1 MAGDSR
7 IPGRVAAGY
16 DGDGAILGFTYQ
28 YIAAILTVPEE
39 QLKKSLALFC
49 SQGRVSLEKDKCG
62 NPIIAIC
69 SWEKYQSEY
78 SRQREYRQIN
88 NSNKRSKVNGGNFTT
103 AQWMNLVALC
113 GNRCLCCGQ
122 EKADLCPD
130 HIVPISKGGRGDIFN
145 IQPLCGVCN
154 RKKGAS
160 DKDYRTKEIKQ
171 ELHNITHNSDTQSY
185 IEKTT
190 KCAIEGEVEV
200 EGEVEEKQ
208 KPCRSCGETGIHTCK
223 GPMQKQGR
231 ERRKYPK
238 RTDEFPTSRYREP
251 VSVAAAEWDPHGFSA
266 FWQAYPLKVHEDSAR
281 EAWNEIKPTA
291 IEEVLAGI
299 ARWRRSSRWT
309 KDDGQYIPN
318 PETFLVKKS
327 WRDEPKPDIER
338 SLSPREALQKKNRE
352 TIERVRAKR
361 PDSKK
366 A

>member
-1 MAGDSR
+1 MSFGQRSWVKLWVNEWLDGTTRYQMSDSQRAFWIDLLAMAGRSR
-7 IPGRVAAGY
+7 FGGVVFSGRDGEKWIGY
-16 DGDGAILGFTYQ
+16 PLAKFQGLLSEPIDVLETFELFRRTEKITIEVSGDTPKLY
-28 YIAAILTVPEE
+28 V
-39 QLKKSLALFC
+39 LFITNWV
-49 SQGRVSLEKDKCG
+49 R
-62 NPIIAIC
+62 
-69 SWEKYQSEY
+69 YQSEY
-78 SRQREYRQIN
+78 ERVKAYRGKDTEKVQPKSQPESRK
-88 NSNKRSKVNGGNFTT
+88 SNTT
-103 AQWMNLVALC
+103 
-113 GNRCLCCGQ
+113 
-122 EKADLCPD
+122 
-130 HIVPISKGGRGDIFN
+130 
-145 IQPLCGVCN
+145 
-154 RKKGAS
+154 
-160 DKDYRTKEIKQ
+160 
-171 ELHNITHNSDTQSY
+171 
-185 IEKTT
+185 
-190 KCAIEGEVEV
+190 EVEV
-200 EGEVEEKQ
+200 DVEREVETEKPT
-208 KPCRSCGETGIHTCK
+208 PCRECGRTDVHTHSRTAFS
-223 GPMQKQGR
+223 KQSR
-231 ERRKYPK
+231 PKYPK